1 MIDFDQALAVPD
13 KLTVLWWDD
22 PALSMVCAK
31 VDDNEFGSK
40 LDAFGK
46 QLIATMN
53 ASNGI
58 GLAAPQVGVLKRM
71 FVMMYPDHEELETI
85 VVCNPVLRLSG
96 STVYGQEGC
105 LSVPGVFEQVARAE
119 HVIMEYS
126 DPLGKNYEAL
136 IDKLDAR
143 VAQHEFDHLNGIMF
157 FDWKD
162 KRPEY
167 GARMSKQVSK
177 HVLRTW
183 EKEKAKRGR

>member
-1 MIDFDQALAVPD
+1 M
-13 KLTVLWWDD
+13 
-22 PALSMVCAK
+22 
-31 VDDNEFGSK
+31 
-40 LDAFGK
+40 
-46 QLIATMN
+46 
-53 ASNGI
+53 
-58 GLAAPQVGVLKRM
+58 
-71 FVMMYPDHEELETI
+71 
-85 VVCNPVLRLSG
+85 
-96 STVYGQEGC
+96 
-105 LSVPGVFEQVARAE
+105 FEQVARAE